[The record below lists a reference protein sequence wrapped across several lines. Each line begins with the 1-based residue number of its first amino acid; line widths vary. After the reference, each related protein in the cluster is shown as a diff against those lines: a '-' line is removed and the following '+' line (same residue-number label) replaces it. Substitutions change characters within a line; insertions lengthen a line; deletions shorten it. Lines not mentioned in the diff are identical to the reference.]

1 MNIYHGVCTVFVWI
15 SLAIAW
21 GNYIH
26 ILLLLMRCEKETKTS
41 LNFADWNQLNL
52 MNKQGQPEPHLL
64 YARLLGTKYPD
75 KSMDY
80 ITSLLGGVYR
90 VDLLIAPESKDY

>member
-1 MNIYHGVCTVFVWI
+1 MT
-15 SLAIAW
+15 
-21 GNYIH
+21 
-26 ILLLLMRCEKETKTS
+26 
-41 LNFADWNQLNL
+41 
-52 MNKQGQPEPHLL
+52 KQGQLEPHLL

-90 VDLLIAPESKDY
+90 VDLLITPESKDY